1 MFGFTA
7 KHLIITMESVS
18 SPDACNKN
26 NMKMVTDGW
35 YIDAEF
41 ALDCDQTYA
50 SYTRN
55 NNVKPGGCQ
64 DKYDVKQIGT
74 AKRGYPVYEKM
85 TMFDENG
92 KENYSMVNEV
102 TELSKATLEP
112 ALFDVPEGYREVSD
126 ASQMY
131 AAASYSSSSSST
143 YSGSASSAASNSG
156 LAQNI
161 QNRVQPAD
169 APASSALGPKKP
181 GVVRIGLASV
191 KTGAVGEGITAA
203 DLAAAVGNSLNEYLK
218 GPKIEVVG
226 LDARLTSSIES
237 EAREKECDY
246 IVYTTVSHKKG
257 GGGFGMFGAAL
268 GSAIAQTG
276 IGHTGSVAGNIAGQ
290 VATQAIVSATTVSS
304 NVKTK
309 DEISLDVKLQHPG
322 GAAVLSKVVK
332 AKARSNGD
340 DIISQVVE
348 QAAQAVT
355 DTVGR

>member
-1 MFGFTA
+1 
-7 KHLIITMESVS
+7 
-18 SPDACNKN
+18 
-26 NMKMVTDGW
+26 
-35 YIDAEF
+35 
-41 ALDCDQTYA
+41 
-50 SYTRN
+50 
-55 NNVKPGGCQ
+55 
-64 DKYDVKQIGT
+64 
-74 AKRGYPVYEKM
+74 
-85 TMFDENG
+85 
-92 KENYSMVNEV
+92 
-102 TELSKATLEP
+102 
-112 ALFDVPEGYREVSD
+112 
-126 ASQMY
+126 MY
-131 AAASYSSSSSST
+131 AAASYSSSSSSSNSRST
-143 YSGSASSAASNSG
+143 SSAASSSG

-169 APASSALGPKKP
+169 APASSAPGPKKP

-218 GPKIEVVG
+218 GAKIEVVG

-309 DEISLDVKLQHPG
+309 DEISLDVKLQQPG

-332 AKARSNGD
+332 AKAKTNGD